1 MAIKLQRFP
10 GAVVYEKY
18 EAPGTD
24 IGYTMPIFDSI
35 AKRLT
40 PAEEKQDKPDEATRV
55 TSKQRKA
62 RMLKQNQSI
71 EIFDQSSPDVSP

>member
-55 TSKQRKA
+55 TSK
-62 RMLKQNQSI
+62 
-71 EIFDQSSPDVSP
+71 